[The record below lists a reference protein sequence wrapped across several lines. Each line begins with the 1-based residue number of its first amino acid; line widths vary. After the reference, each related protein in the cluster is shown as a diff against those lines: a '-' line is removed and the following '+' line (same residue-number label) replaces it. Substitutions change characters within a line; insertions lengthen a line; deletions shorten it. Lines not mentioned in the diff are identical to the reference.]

1 MVTNAQVKPAV
12 RPPPVAR
19 PCRLPAGRRIFRA
32 GAWGGD
38 KVDDVAT
45 SIRPDSKGK
54 SLLVIELKSVN
65 ALAFKIPPM
74 LLARAD
80 SSGRCFKNEEG

>member
-45 SIRPDSKGK
+45 RIRPDSQGK
-54 SLLVIELKSVN
+54 SLLVIGLKSAN
-65 ALAFKIPPM
+65 ALDFKVPPT
-74 LLARAD
+74 LLAHSD
-80 SSGRCFKNEEG
+80 SSFKKEEG